1 MINGLKELSFYIQ
14 QLAAQAISQN
24 RIAVCK
30 IFPDFIEG
38 DFTFITPTILP
49 ETLKKIFMKRIV
61 VFLTLISV
69 FLFAQSQTPE
79 DSVKAVV
86 NNLFTAMK
94 NADTVLLKS
103 TFADGARDKEGKTI
117 IRTDAVQGFVSLV
130 GQQKKDH
137 LDERISFGSV
147 KIDGDLASVW
157 TPYNFYAGGNFSHCG
172 ANSFQVVRL
181 NGQWKIQY
189 LIDTRRRQGCNQ

>member
-1 MINGLKELSFYIQ
+1 
-14 QLAAQAISQN
+14 
-24 RIAVCK
+24 
-30 IFPDFIEG
+30 
-38 DFTFITPTILP
+38 
-49 ETLKKIFMKRIV
+49 MKRIV
-61 VFLTLISV
+61 ISLTLSMVV
-69 FLFAQSQTPE
+69 FNLNAQTAE

-103 TFADGARDKEGKTI
+103 TFANGAIFQTVARDKDGNMLV
-117 IRTDAVQGFVSLV
+117 RTDAVQGFIDQI

-137 LDERISFGSV
+137 LDERITFGSV
-147 KIDGDLASVW
+147 KIDGALASVW

-172 ANSFQVVRL
+172 ANSFQLVKL

-189 LIDTRRRQGCNQ
+189 LIDTRRRQGCSQ